1 MNTHFTDGATWI
13 SNSNCS
19 TLEMFLTVQCIV
31 LPDHPLDYACL
42 TLRDRGNSVLQ
53 CILTYIYIIKQS
65 VCPYDHDA
73 PCRQWMIMPLNGT
86 MVIRDVW
93 TFSNFM

>member
-1 MNTHFTDGATWI
+1 VYID
-13 SNSNCS
+13 
-19 TLEMFLTVQCIV
+19 
-31 LPDHPLDYACL
+31 
-42 TLRDRGNSVLQ
+42 
-53 CILTYIYIIKQS
+53 IYIIKQS

-93 TFSNFM
+93 TYSNFM